1 MGVFGGTFD
10 PVHQGHLCTVASVR
24 QQLDLSHVLFVPA
37 ARPRLRSVPTASAT
51 HRLEMLKRAL
61 ASEPSF
67 DVNDLEL
74 GRDGPSTTV
83 LTLEALQYDYQETP
97 ICFILGIDAF
107 LGLPQW
113 HRWTELLELAH
124 FVVMSRPGTV
134 LPVERPTWWVRAET
148 TDLSIVHQRRA
159 GSIVMV
165 EVPPMDIA
173 ASNIRE
179 RLRTGDDISRSVPKS
194 VIDYIT
200 EHRLYGF
207 DF

>member
-24 QQLDLSHVLFVPA
+24 QQLDLAHVLFVPA

-67 DVNDLEL
+67 EVNDLEL

-83 LTLEALQYDYQETP
+83 LTLEALYHDYQETP

-107 LGLPQW
+107 LVFPQW
-113 HRWTELLELAH
+113 HRWTELLGLAH

-165 EVPPMDIA
+165 EVPPMDVA

-179 RLRTGDDISRSVPKS
+179 RLRTGDDISHSVPKS

-200 EHRLYGF
+200 EHQLYGF

>member
-24 QQLDLSHVLFVPA
+24 QQLDLAHVLFVPA

-51 HRLEMLKRAL
+51 HRVQMLKRAL

-107 LGLPQW
+107 LGLPEW
-113 HRWTELLELAH
+113 HRWTELLGLAH

-159 GSIVMV
+159 GSIVMI
-165 EVPPMDIA
+165 EVPPMDVA

-179 RLRTGDDISRSVPKS
+179 RLRAGDDISRSVPKR

-200 EHRLYGF
+200 EHRLYDF

>member
-10 PVHQGHLCTVASVR
+10 PVHQGHLRTVASVQ
-24 QQLDLSHVLFVPA
+24 QQLGLAQVLFIPA

-51 HRLEMLKRAL
+51 DRLEMLKRAL

-67 DVNDLEL
+67 NVNDLEL
-74 GRDGPSTTV
+74 ERDGPSTTV
-83 LTLEALQYDYQETP
+83 LTLEALHHDYQETP

-113 HRWTELLELAH
+113 YRWTELLGLAH

-134 LPVERPTWWVRAET
+134 RPVERPAWWVRAET
-148 TDLSIVHQRRA
+148 TDLSVVHRRRA

-165 EVPPMDIA
+165 DVPPMDVA
-173 ASNIRE
+173 ASKIRE
-179 RLRTGDDISRSVPKS
+179 RLRVGDDISRSVPKS

>member
-24 QQLDLSHVLFVPA
+24 QQLDLAHVLFVPA
-37 ARPRLRSVPTASAT
+37 ARPRLRSAPIASAT

-67 DVNDLEL
+67 EVNDLEL

-83 LTLEALQYDYQETP
+83 LTLEALYHDYQETP

-107 LGLPQW
+107 LGFPQW
-113 HRWTELLELAH
+113 HRWTELLGLAH
-124 FVVMSRPGTV
+124 FVVMSRPGMV

-148 TDLSIVHQRRA
+148 TDLSMVHRRRA
-159 GSIVMV
+159 GSVVMV
-165 EVPPMDIA
+165 EVPPMDVA

-179 RLRTGDDISRSVPKS
+179 RLRVGDDISHSVPKS

-200 EHRLYGF
+200 EHQLYGF

>member
-24 QQLDLSHVLFVPA
+24 QQLDLAHVLFVPA

-67 DVNDLEL
+67 DVDDLEL

-124 FVVMSRPGTV
+124 FVVMSRPGTA

-179 RLRTGDDISRSVPKS
+179 RLRAGDDISRSVPKS

>member
-24 QQLDLSHVLFVPA
+24 QQLDLAHVLFVPA

-83 LTLEALQYDYQETP
+83 LTLEALHYDYQETP

-107 LGLPQW
+107 LGFPQW
-113 HRWTELLELAH
+113 HRWTELLGLAH
-124 FVVMSRPGTV
+124 FVVMSRPGIV

-148 TDLSIVHQRRA
+148 TDLSMVHRRRA
-159 GSIVMV
+159 GSVVMV
-165 EVPPMDIA
+165 EVPPMDVA

-179 RLRTGDDISRSVPKS
+179 RLRVGDDISHSVPKS

-200 EHRLYGF
+200 EHQLYGF

>member
-10 PVHQGHLCTVASVR
+10 PVHQGHLRTVASVQ
-24 QQLDLSHVLFVPA
+24 QQLDLTHVLFVPA
-37 ARPRLRSVPTASAT
+37 ARPRLRSAPIASAT

-67 DVNDLEL
+67 EVNDLEL

-83 LTLEALQYDYQETP
+83 LTLEALYHDYQETP

-107 LGLPQW
+107 LGFPQW
-113 HRWTELLELAH
+113 HRWTELLGLAH

-148 TDLSIVHQRRA
+148 TDLSMVHRRRA
-159 GSIVMV
+159 GSVVMV
-165 EVPPMDIA
+165 EVPPMDVA

-179 RLRTGDDISRSVPKS
+179 RLRVGGDISHSVPKS

-200 EHRLYGF
+200 EHQLYGF

>member
-10 PVHQGHLCTVASVR
+10 PVHQGHLRTVASVR
-24 QQLDLSHVLFVPA
+24 QQLDLAHVLFVPA
-37 ARPRLRSVPTASAT
+37 ARPRLRSAPIASAT

-67 DVNDLEL
+67 EVNDLEL
-74 GRDGPSTTV
+74 GRDRPSTTV
-83 LTLEALQYDYQETP
+83 LTLEALHHDYQETP

-107 LGLPQW
+107 LGFPQW
-113 HRWTELLELAH
+113 HRWTELLGLAH
-124 FVVMSRPGTV
+124 FVVMSRPGTI

-148 TDLSIVHQRRA
+148 TDLSMVNRRRA
-159 GSIVMV
+159 GSVVMV
-165 EVPPMDIA
+165 EVPPMDVA

-179 RLRTGDDISRSVPKS
+179 RLRVGDDISHSVPKS

-200 EHRLYGF
+200 EHQLYGF

>member
-10 PVHQGHLCTVASVR
+10 PVHQGHLRTVASVQ
-24 QQLDLSHVLFVPA
+24 QQLDLAHVLFVPA
-37 ARPRLRSVPTASAT
+37 ARPRLRSAPIASAT

-67 DVNDLEL
+67 EVNDLEL

-83 LTLEALQYDYQETP
+83 LTLESLRHDYQETP

-107 LGLPQW
+107 LGFPQW
-113 HRWTELLELAH
+113 HRWTELLGLAH

-148 TDLSIVHQRRA
+148 TDLSMVHRRRA
-159 GSIVMV
+159 GSVVMV
-165 EVPPMDIA
+165 EVPPMDVA

-179 RLRTGDDISRSVPKS
+179 RLRVGDDISHSVPKS

-200 EHRLYGF
+200 EHQLYGF

>member
-10 PVHQGHLCTVASVR
+10 PVHQGHLRTVASVR
-24 QQLDLSHVLFVPA
+24 QQLDLAHVLFVPA
-37 ARPRLRSVPTASAT
+37 ARPRLRSAPIASAT

-67 DVNDLEL
+67 EVNDLEL
-74 GRDGPSTTV
+74 GRDRPSTTV
-83 LTLEALQYDYQETP
+83 LTLEALHLDYQETP

-107 LGLPQW
+107 LGFPQW
-113 HRWTELLELAH
+113 HRWTELLGLAH
-124 FVVMSRPGTV
+124 FVVMSRPGTI

-148 TDLSIVHQRRA
+148 TDLSMVHRRRA
-159 GSIVMV
+159 GSVVMV
-165 EVPPMDIA
+165 EVPPMDVA

-179 RLRTGDDISRSVPKS
+179 RLRVGDDISHSVPKS

-200 EHRLYGF
+200 EHQLYGF

>member
-10 PVHQGHLCTVASVR
+10 PVHQGHLRTVASVQ
-24 QQLDLSHVLFVPA
+24 QQLDLAHVLFVPA
-37 ARPRLRSVPTASAT
+37 ARPRLRSAPIASAT

-67 DVNDLEL
+67 EVNDLEL

-83 LTLEALQYDYQETP
+83 LTLEALYHNYQETP

-107 LGLPQW
+107 LGFPQW
-113 HRWTELLELAH
+113 HRWTELLGLAH

-165 EVPPMDIA
+165 EVPPMDVA

-179 RLRTGDDISRSVPKS
+179 RLRAGDDISRSVPKS

-200 EHRLYGF
+200 EHQLYGF

>member
-10 PVHQGHLCTVASVR
+10 PVHQGHLRTVASVQ
-24 QQLDLSHVLFVPA
+24 QQLDLAHVLFVPA
-37 ARPRLRSVPTASAT
+37 ARPRLRSAPIASAT

-67 DVNDLEL
+67 EVNDLEL
-74 GRDGPSTTV
+74 GRDRPSTTV
-83 LTLEALQYDYQETP
+83 LTLEALYHDYQETP

-107 LGLPQW
+107 LGFPQW
-113 HRWTELLELAH
+113 HRWTELLGLAH
-124 FVVMSRPGTV
+124 FVVMSRPGTI

-148 TDLSIVHQRRA
+148 TDLSMVHRRRA
-159 GSIVMV
+159 GSVVMV
-165 EVPPMDIA
+165 EVPPMDVA

-179 RLRTGDDISRSVPKS
+179 RLRVGDDISHSVPKS

-200 EHRLYGF
+200 EHQLYGF

>member
-24 QQLDLSHVLFVPA
+24 QQLDLAHVLFVPA
-37 ARPRLRSVPTASAT
+37 ARPRLRSVPAASAA

-67 DVNDLEL
+67 HVNDLEL

-83 LTLEALQYDYQETP
+83 LTLEALHYDYQETP

-113 HRWTELLELAH
+113 HRWTELLGLAH

-134 LPVERPTWWVRAET
+134 LPMERPTWWVRAET
-148 TDLSIVHQRRA
+148 TDLSIVHRRRA

-165 EVPPMDIA
+165 EVPPMDVA

-179 RLRTGDDISRSVPKS
+179 RLRAGDDISRSVPKS

>member
-24 QQLDLSHVLFVPA
+24 QQLDLAHVLFVPA
-37 ARPRLRSVPTASAT
+37 ARPRLRSAPIASAT

-67 DVNDLEL
+67 EVNDLEL

-83 LTLEALQYDYQETP
+83 LTLEALYHDYQETP

-107 LGLPQW
+107 LGFPQW
-113 HRWTELLELAH
+113 HRWTELLGLAH

-148 TDLSIVHQRRA
+148 TDLSMVHRRRA
-159 GSIVMV
+159 GSVVMV
-165 EVPPMDIA
+165 EVPPMDVA

-179 RLRTGDDISRSVPKS
+179 RLRVGDDISHSVPKS

-200 EHRLYGF
+200 EHQLYGF

>member
-10 PVHQGHLCTVASVR
+10 PVHQGHLRTVASVQ
-24 QQLDLSHVLFVPA
+24 QQLDLAHVLFVPA
-37 ARPRLRSVPTASAT
+37 ARPRLRSAPIASAT

-67 DVNDLEL
+67 EVNDLEL
-74 GRDGPSTTV
+74 GRDRPSTTV
-83 LTLEALQYDYQETP
+83 LTLEALYHDYQETP

-107 LGLPQW
+107 LGFPQW
-113 HRWTELLELAH
+113 HRWTELLGLAH
-124 FVVMSRPGTV
+124 FVVMSRPGTI

-148 TDLSIVHQRRA
+148 TDLSMVHRRRA
-159 GSIVMV
+159 GSVVMV
-165 EVPPMDIA
+165 EVPPMDVA

-179 RLRTGDDISRSVPKS
+179 RLRLGDDISHSVPKS

-200 EHRLYGF
+200 EHQLYDF

>member
-24 QQLDLSHVLFVPA
+24 QQLDLAHVLFVPA

-113 HRWTELLELAH
+113 HRWTELLGLAH

-148 TDLSIVHQRRA
+148 TDLSMVHRRRA
-159 GSIVMV
+159 GSVVMV
-165 EVPPMDIA
+165 EVPPMDVA

-179 RLRTGDDISRSVPKS
+179 RLRVGGDISHSVPKI

-200 EHRLYGF
+200 EHQLYGF

>member
-24 QQLDLSHVLFVPA
+24 QQLGLSHVLFVPA
-37 ARPRLRSVPTASAT
+37 ARPRLRSAPIASAT

-61 ASEPSF
+61 ASEPNF
-67 DVNDLEL
+67 EVNDLEL

-83 LTLEALQYDYQETP
+83 LTLEALYHDYQETP

-107 LGLPQW
+107 LGFPQW
-113 HRWTELLELAH
+113 HRWTELLGLAH
-124 FVVMSRPGTV
+124 FVVMSRPGTA
-134 LPVERPTWWVRAET
+134 LPVERPTGWGRAET
-148 TDLSIVHQRRA
+148 TELSMVHRRRA
-159 GSIVMV
+159 GSVVMV
-165 EVPPMDIA
+165 EVPPMDVA

-179 RLRTGDDISRSVPKS
+179 RLRVGDDISHSVPKS

-200 EHRLYGF
+200 EHQLYGF

>member
-10 PVHQGHLCTVASVR
+10 PVHQGHLRTVASVQ
-24 QQLDLSHVLFVPA
+24 QQLDLAHVLFVPA
-37 ARPRLRSVPTASAT
+37 ARPRLRSAPIASAT

-67 DVNDLEL
+67 EVNDLEL

-83 LTLEALQYDYQETP
+83 LTLEVLYHNYQETP

-107 LGLPQW
+107 LGFPQW
-113 HRWTELLELAH
+113 HRWTELLGLAH

-148 TDLSIVHQRRA
+148 TDLSMVHRRRA
-159 GSIVMV
+159 GSVVMV
-165 EVPPMDIA
+165 EVPPMDVA

-179 RLRTGDDISRSVPKS
+179 RLRVGDDISHSVSKS

-200 EHRLYGF
+200 EHQLYGF

>member
-24 QQLDLSHVLFVPA
+24 QQLDLAHVLFVPA
-37 ARPRLRSVPTASAT
+37 ARPRLRSAPTASAT

-83 LTLEALQYDYQETP
+83 LTLEALQDDYQETP

-113 HRWTELLELAH
+113 HRWTELLGLAH

-159 GSIVMV
+159 GSIVMI
-165 EVPPMDIA
+165 EVPPMDVA

-179 RLRTGDDISRSVPKS
+179 RLRAGDDISRSVPKR

-200 EHRLYGF
+200 EHRLYDF

>member
-10 PVHQGHLCTVASVR
+10 PVHQGHLRTVASVR
-24 QQLDLSHVLFVPA
+24 QQLDLAHVLFVPA
-37 ARPRLRSVPTASAT
+37 ARPRLRSAPIASAT

-67 DVNDLEL
+67 EVNDLEL
-74 GRDGPSTTV
+74 GRDRPSTTV
-83 LTLEALQYDYQETP
+83 LTLEALHHDYQETP

-107 LGLPQW
+107 LGFPQW
-113 HRWTELLELAH
+113 HRWTELLGLAH
-124 FVVMSRPGTV
+124 FVVMSRPGTI

-148 TDLSIVHQRRA
+148 TDLSMVHRRRA
-159 GSIVMV
+159 GSVVMV
-165 EVPPMDIA
+165 EVPPMDVA

-179 RLRTGDDISRSVPKS
+179 RLRVGDDISHSVPKS

-200 EHRLYGF
+200 EHQLYGF
-207 DF
+207 NF

>member
-24 QQLDLSHVLFVPA
+24 QQLDLAHVLFVPA
-37 ARPRLRSVPTASAT
+37 ARPRLRSVPAASAA

-67 DVNDLEL
+67 HVNDLEL

-83 LTLEALQYDYQETP
+83 LTLEALHHDYQETP

-113 HRWTELLELAH
+113 HRWTELLGLAH

-134 LPVERPTWWVRAET
+134 LPVERPTWWVCAET
-148 TDLSIVHQRRA
+148 ADLSIVHRRRA

-165 EVPPMDIA
+165 EVPPMDVA

-179 RLRTGDDISRSVPKS
+179 RLRAGDDVSPSVPKS

-200 EHRLYGF
+200 EHRLYDF

>member
-10 PVHQGHLCTVASVR
+10 PVHQGHLRTVASVQ
-24 QQLDLSHVLFVPA
+24 QQLDLTHVLFVPA
-37 ARPRLRSVPTASAT
+37 ARPRLRSAPIASAT

-67 DVNDLEL
+67 EVNDLEL

-83 LTLEALQYDYQETP
+83 LTLEALYHSYQETP

-107 LGLPQW
+107 LGFPQW
-113 HRWTELLELAH
+113 HRWTELLGLAH

-148 TDLSIVHQRRA
+148 TDLSMVHRRRA
-159 GSIVMV
+159 GSVVMV
-165 EVPPMDIA
+165 EVPPMDVA

-179 RLRTGDDISRSVPKS
+179 RLRVGDDISHSVPKS

-200 EHRLYGF
+200 EHQLYGF

>member
-10 PVHQGHLCTVASVR
+10 PVHQGHLRTVASVQ
-24 QQLDLSHVLFVPA
+24 QQLDLAHVLFVPA
-37 ARPRLRSVPTASAT
+37 ARPRLRSAPIASAT

-67 DVNDLEL
+67 EVNDLEL

-83 LTLEALQYDYQETP
+83 LTLEALYHDYQETP

-107 LGLPQW
+107 LGFPQW
-113 HRWTELLELAH
+113 HRWAELLGLAH

-148 TDLSIVHQRRA
+148 TDLSMVHRRRA
-159 GSIVMV
+159 GSVVMV
-165 EVPPMDIA
+165 EVPPMDVA

-179 RLRTGDDISRSVPKS
+179 RLRVGDDISHSVPKS

-200 EHRLYGF
+200 EHQLYGF

>member
-24 QQLDLSHVLFVPA
+24 QQLDLAHVLFVPA

-67 DVNDLEL
+67 EVNDLEL

-83 LTLEALQYDYQETP
+83 LTLEALYHDYQETP

-107 LGLPQW
+107 LGFPQW
-113 HRWTELLELAH
+113 HRWTELLGLAH
-124 FVVMSRPGTV
+124 FVVMSRPGIV

-148 TDLSIVHQRRA
+148 TDLSMVHRRRA
-159 GSIVMV
+159 GSVVMV
-165 EVPPMDIA
+165 EVPPMDVA

-179 RLRTGDDISRSVPKS
+179 RLRVGDDISHSVPKS

-200 EHRLYGF
+200 EHQLYGF

>member
-1 MGVFGGTFD
+1 MGVFGGTLD
-10 PVHQGHLCTVASVR
+10 PVHQRHLRTVASVQ
-24 QQLDLSHVLFVPA
+24 QQLDLTHVLFVPA
-37 ARPRLRSVPTASAT
+37 ARPRLRSAPIASAT

-67 DVNDLEL
+67 EVNDLEL

-83 LTLEALQYDYQETP
+83 LTLEALYHNYQETP

-107 LGLPQW
+107 LGFPQW
-113 HRWTELLELAH
+113 HRWTELLGLAH
-124 FVVMSRPGTV
+124 FVVMSLPGTV

-148 TDLSIVHQRRA
+148 TDLSMVHRRRA
-159 GSIVMV
+159 GSVVMV
-165 EVPPMDIA
+165 EVPPMDVA

-179 RLRTGDDISRSVPKS
+179 RLRVGDDISHSVPKS

-200 EHRLYGF
+200 EHQLYGF

>member
-24 QQLDLSHVLFVPA
+24 QQLDLAHVLFVPA
-37 ARPRLRSVPTASAT
+37 ARPRLRSAPIASAT

-67 DVNDLEL
+67 EVNDLEL

-83 LTLEALQYDYQETP
+83 LTLEALYHDYQETP

-113 HRWTELLELAH
+113 HRWTELLGLAH
-124 FVVMSRPGTV
+124 FVVMSRPGMV

-148 TDLSIVHQRRA
+148 TDLSMVHRRRA
-159 GSIVMV
+159 GSVVMV
-165 EVPPMDIA
+165 EVPPMDVA

-179 RLRTGDDISRSVPKS
+179 RLRVGDDISHSVSKS

-200 EHRLYGF
+200 EHQLYGF